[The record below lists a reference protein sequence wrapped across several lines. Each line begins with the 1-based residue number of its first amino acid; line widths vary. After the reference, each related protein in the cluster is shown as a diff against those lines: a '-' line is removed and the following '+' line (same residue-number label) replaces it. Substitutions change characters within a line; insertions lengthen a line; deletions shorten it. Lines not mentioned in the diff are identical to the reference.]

1 MKRKK
6 IFAILFFVVMSFFMP
21 KKASSQLIEVGM
33 SGGMSYYIGDINP
46 SKHFAQGNLALGG
59 VLRYYNNSRWAFRMQ
74 YSNFTLG
81 ASDKKIGYR
90 PERDLAF
97 SSTVND
103 VALLAEFNFFD
114 YWTGSSRSYVT
125 PYIFAGVSVFNFKT
139 KAPDGTELQPL
150 ATEGVNYSNLSWSVP
165 FGLGVKYSISEH
177 LGATLEWRMY
187 KSFTDYIDDIH
198 GLYPEN
204 PAVIG
209 DYNYTDPTGNF
220 EAGMQRGN
228 GDDKMFGYNNDWYGT
243 IELSLVFKFNVPDKT
258 PCYSGIR

>member
-1 MKRKK
+1 M
-6 IFAILFFVVMSFFMP
+6 
-21 KKASSQLIEVGM
+21 
-33 SGGMSYYIGDINP
+33 
-46 SKHFAQGNLALGG
+46 
-59 VLRYYNNSRWAFRMQ
+59 
-74 YSNFTLG
+74 
-81 ASDKKIGYR
+81 
-90 PERDLAF
+90 
-97 SSTVND
+97 
-103 VALLAEFNFFD
+103 
-114 YWTGSSRSYVT
+114 
-125 PYIFAGVSVFNFKT
+125 FNFKT

-150 ATEGVNYSNLSWSVP
+150 ATEGVNYSNFSWSVP